1 MFFRHVSVL
10 TASSNPKPMSSTQDS
25 LTDFWRMACDQAGI
39 YNRKTRAS
47 THNVGVY
54 DVPSPLLLGLES
66 LLAQCLSVP
75 PPFAGLVPSPGSVFA
90 DDDQLSILGILTISM
105 QIGCR
110 GQNVYYIISNFY
122 SFSECIDDGIDPTYE

>member
-25 LTDFWRMACDQAGI
+25 LTDFGRMACDQAGI
-39 YNRKTRAS
+39 YNRKTRGFDTQRRRIRCAFSSFIGTRILAS
-47 THNVGVY
+47 TM
-54 DVPSPLLLGLES
+54 P
-66 LLAQCLSVP
+66 QRP

-90 DDDQLSILGILTISM
+90 DDDQLSIFGILTISM

>member
-1 MFFRHVSVL
+1 
-10 TASSNPKPMSSTQDS
+10 
-25 LTDFWRMACDQAGI
+25 
-39 YNRKTRAS
+39 
-47 THNVGVY
+47 
-54 DVPSPLLLGLES
+54 
-66 LLAQCLSVP
+66 
-75 PPFAGLVPSPGSVFA
+75 LVPSPGSVFA